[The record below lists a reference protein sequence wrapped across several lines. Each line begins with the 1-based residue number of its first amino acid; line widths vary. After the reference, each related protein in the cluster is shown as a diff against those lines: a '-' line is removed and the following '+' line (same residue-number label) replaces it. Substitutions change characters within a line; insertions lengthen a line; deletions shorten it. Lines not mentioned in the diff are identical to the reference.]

1 MKSTVLIALNK
12 QLENEFYKPTSF
24 MKVSENKPPKDKSK
38 KSHAF
43 FTNEII

>member
-24 MKVSENKPPKDKSK
+24 MRVSEKQ
-38 KSHAF
+38 
-43 FTNEII
+43 TTQGQI